1 MAIEYFCCY
10 HSYLEAM
17 EQLNDAEKGR
27 LFTACLQYSMTGE
40 APQLS
45 GNERY
50 VFPTFKS
57 QIDRDRERRHCGKG
71 IKHPK
76 SSGENHWNWKGGKTP
91 QNQVAR
97 RSIEYRE
104 WRESVFA
111 RDNYTCQICG
121 QHGGKLNAHH
131 KKQWSKFPEY
141 RFDVDNGITLCSI
154 CHKAV
159 HKAEARMN

>member
-1 MAIEYFCCY
+1 MAIEYFNAY
-10 HSYLEAM
+10 HSYLKSIEP
-17 EQLNDAEKGR
+17 LNDAERGR
-27 LFTACLQYSMTGE
+27 LFTALLEYSSTGVT
-40 APQLS
+40 PDLR
-45 GNERY
+45 GNERLI
-50 VFPTFKS
+50 FPTMKE
-57 QIDRDRERRHCGKG
+57 QIDRDMQKHGIG
-71 IKHPK
+71 IKHPG
-76 SSGENHWNWKGGKTP
+76 SSGKNHWNWKGGKTP

-141 RFDVDNGITLCSI
+141 RFEGTSKNSAQNLPFPP
-154 CHKAV
+154 
-159 HKAEARMN
+159 NF